1 LKDTAQIPHPL
12 RVAAHP
18 EPMVRREAA
27 RQLGRTYVREAG
39 SALLDLMKDDDD
51 DVRQQAEQCLKRIV
65 S

>member
-1 LKDTAQIPHPL
+1 
-12 RVAAHP
+12 
-18 EPMVRREAA
+18 MVRREAA